1 MESMKGL
8 LRSAGVFAVVA
19 LTACGGGGGG
29 GGGGVVPPQQTVVN
43 TSSPYYLPFKAGN
56 RWVFSTNGS
65 ITDAGAFTT
74 NCAGCAIQGLPTE
87 GMDIFD
93 TTGAYST
100 TFFFAKTNSAQ
111 TSGRID
117 TLIGTSTDH
126 GATVSLISDGPGHY
140 GIPVNDSAAFIG
152 ETWSNGGGTSTIT
165 GVNGTQPYG
174 SNGIIQSVNT
184 DHLTGPGLDVQ
195 FGFARGVGFTSLTA
209 GGQTATLTSF
219 SIDAANSLSIGR
231 SPASRPANVTG
242 TISAAAALSQLRAL
256 F

>member
-8 LRSAGVFAVVA
+8 LRSAAVFAVVA

-74 NCAGCAIQGLPTE
+74 NCGGCAIQGLATE

-93 TTGAYST
+93 TTGIYST
-100 TFFFAKTNSAQ
+100 TFFFAKTSSGQ
-111 TSGRID
+111 TSGTID
-117 TLIGTSTDH
+117 TLIGTSTNH
-126 GATVSLISDGPGHY
+126 GTNVNLVSDGAGHY
-140 GIPVNDSAAFIG
+140 GIPVNDSAAFVN

-165 GVNGTQPYG
+165 GVNGTQSYG
-174 SNGIIQSVNT
+174 SGIINSINT

-195 FGFARGVGFTSLTA
+195 FGFGRGVGFTSLTA
-209 GGQTATLTSF
+209 SGQTATLTSF
-219 SIDAANSLSIGR
+219 TVDAVNSLSANR
-231 SPASRPANVTG
+231 SPASRTAVVTG
-242 TISAAAALSQLRAL
+242 TTTAAEALSGLRAL